1 MKFAFQAATKR
12 GFTLIELLVVIAI
25 IGILSSV
32 VLASLNTARS
42 RGTDAKIQSELRSI
56 AVNAELYYDTSGN
69 YGSAAS
75 GASGCT
81 TSGTMFQTETPTN
94 IKQIVASL
102 NGVGTAG
109 SLVCQSNG
117 TAYAVS
123 KQLVSDSGKYFCID
137 STGKAT
143 TTASSLGSSSYT
155 CE

>member
-42 RGTDAKIQSELRSI
+42 RGTDAKIQSEMRSI
-56 AVNAELYYDTSGN
+56 AVNAELYYDTNNSYSDTGQN
-69 YGSAAS
+69 
-75 GASGCT
+75 GCNA
-81 TSGTMFQTETPTN
+81 GMFSSENPTN

-102 NGVGTAG
+102 NSIAGG
-109 SLVCQSNG
+109 SLTCRANNI
-117 TAYAVS
+117 AYIAYRPLTS
-123 KQLVSDSGKYFCID
+123 TSGANFCID

-143 TTASSLGSSSYT
+143 TTTTTINSNDYT
-155 CE
+155 CP